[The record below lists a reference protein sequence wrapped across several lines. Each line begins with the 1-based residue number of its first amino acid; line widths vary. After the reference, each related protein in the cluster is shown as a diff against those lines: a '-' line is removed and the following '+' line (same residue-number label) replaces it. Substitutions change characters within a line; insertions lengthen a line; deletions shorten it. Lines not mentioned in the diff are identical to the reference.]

1 MITAQD
7 IYKEIKSPE
16 EVEKMEE
23 PPMLK
28 LIYRG
33 IFMCVRLLV
42 DIRANQVKMSK
53 GIEIVPERKEKKKFE
68 GNTVIKSTDNIVIEK
83 KTNG

>member
-68 GNTVIKSTDNIVIEK
+68 GNTVIKSADNIVIEK